1 MDETGDILR
10 VENLKTY
17 FATSRGTVRAVD
29 DVSFTVK
36 RRRILGIVG
45 ESGCGKSVTS
55 LSIMRLLQRPGEIA
69 GGSIVYYRDGESI
82 NIEKLDPKG
91 VAMRK
96 IRGGDIAMI
105 FQDPMTSLNPV
116 YSAGY
121 QIVENLLYHE
131 IGKKAEFKERAI
143 ELLDRMRIPSP
154 RQRINE
160 FPHQFSG
167 GMRQRIMIAMAL
179 ACSPK
184 LIIADEPT
192 TALDVTI
199 QAQIL
204 ELMLEM
210 QRGNDMSVI
219 LITHDMGVIAEMA
232 EEVAVMYMGKLVEYG
247 EVNDLFESPKHPYT
261 QKLLQSIPLLGLG
274 HDQDIQPIR
283 GNTPDPYDLPVG
295 CKFAPRCDHVHDR
308 CVEEPPDISLGKERR
323 AKCWLYA

>member
-1 MDETGDILR
+1 MDETILQI
-10 VENLKTY
+10 ENLKTH

-29 DVSFTVK
+29 DVSFSVK
-36 RRRILGIVG
+36 RSSTLGIVG

-55 LSIMRLLQRPGEIA
+55 LSIMRLLQRPGEIV
-69 GGSIVYYRDGESI
+69 GGSIVYHRENESI
-82 NIEKLDPKG
+82 NIEQLEPKS

-96 IRGGDIAMI
+96 IRGGDISMI

-131 IGKKAEFKERAI
+131 IGKKEEFKERAI

-160 FPHQFSG
+160 YPHQFSG
-167 GMRQRIMIAMAL
+167 GMRQRIMIAMAM
-179 ACSPK
+179 ACNPK

-204 ELMLEM
+204 ELMQEM
-210 QRGNDMSVI
+210 QRGNDMSMI

-232 EEVAVMYMGKLVEYG
+232 DEVAVMYMGKLVEYG
-247 EVNDLFESPKHPYT
+247 EVHGLFEEPKHPYT

-283 GNTPDPYDLPVG
+283 GSTPDPYNLPAG

-308 CVEEPPDISLGKERR
+308 CVEEPPDISLEKERR
-323 AKCWLYA
+323 VKCWLYA